1 MGNNRILQIAVRAAL
16 AAAAGSAIAP
26 IAYAQ
31 QQTAAAAPTDSA
43 LEEVVVTG
51 SRLQL
56 SPNDV
61 SISPVQSVSSLEI
74 QQQGLV
80 RTEDVLN
87 NLPQVVAEN
96 SSGQS
101 ISSNGTATV
110 SLRGLG
116 SARTLVLV
124 DGKRMNPG
132 AGLGTAAQP
141 DLNQVPADLI
151 ERVDVLTGGASSVYG
166 ADAVAGV
173 VNFVLNTHY
182 EGVKLDA
189 NYGFGRNQN
198 TNAQFLGDLS
208 AAGQPLPQSTVD
220 AGFNK
225 DLSFVAGSNFA
236 DGKGNATVY
245 ATYLK
250 TAPAVG
256 YQYDYAGCTLNTPSV
271 LPGPGALRCG
281 GSGTSATGQFLQLG
295 VVNGSETTLND
306 RTVDK
311 NTGAFR
317 QYSDA
322 TDSYNYGALSYLQ
335 RGAEKYT
342 AGAFLN
348 YDINDKTNVY
358 SEFMFSRNT
367 SEGNYG
373 PSGAFFSVATVPC
386 SDPLL
391 TAQESAALCSPA
403 AVAANQLAYPTTPAG
418 DITLYIARRSVESGP
433 REDNYSSNSFR
444 EVLGVKGTIID
455 GLTYDAYGQVGIS
468 QMEDVEKGFLGTQ
481 QILNAL
487 NVVTGPNGT
496 PTCESVITG
505 TDTSCVPWDIWKP
518 GGVTPAALNY
528 LTVPSSYGV
537 TATEYIV
544 DGSVTADLGKWGV
557 KLPTASSGASVNVGT
572 EYREEHYVFSP
583 DYIFSTGEASGGDGA
598 ETPIDG
604 EFHVSEIF
612 TEGRLPIANDLPG
625 AYDLSV
631 EAGYRYSSYTSGFDT
646 RTYKFG
652 VEYAPI
658 KDLRLR
664 GGYNRAVRAPSID
677 DLYAPAVVGAGG
689 TADPCWGGEVNGLV
703 NGHTLQFCENTGVTP
718 AEFGHIITNPA
729 AQINTT
735 AGGNTGLTPEIA
747 DTFTYGFVVR
757 PEAIPGFVTSID
769 YYYIRI
775 RNTIESLSSNTIVND
790 CGLTGNAQLCGLI
803 HRGAGTGS
811 LWLQQTNYVDANE
824 VNIGAISTKG
834 IDLSSSYRIDLGNI
848 GKFGA
853 TLTGTRVLNF
863 FTQPIATI
871 PGAYDCAGYYGSTCG
886 SPVPHWRHVL
896 NTDWGAPWAG
906 LDLNV
911 RWRYIG
917 PVSSDRTSSN
927 PQLTQTYYGPTSHI
941 PGYNYIDLS
950 LSAPIGS
957 TGIDVRVGVN
967 NLLDKE
973 PPIVANGNYSDCPDA
988 TCNDNTWVG
997 TYDTL
1002 GRYLYA
1008 HASIKF

>member
-31 QQTAAAAPTDSA
+31 QQTAAAAPTDTA

-61 SISPVQSVSSLEI
+61 SISPVQSVSALDI

-116 SARTLVLV
+116 SERTLVLV

-189 NYGFGRNQN
+189 NYGFGRHEN
-198 TNAQFLGDLS
+198 TNSQYLGDLS
-208 AAGQPLPQSTVD
+208 AANQPLPQSTVD

-225 DLSFVAGSNFA
+225 DLSFVAGANFA

-250 TAPAVG
+250 SAPAVG

-281 GSGTSATGQFLQLG
+281 GSGTSATGQFYQLG
-295 VVNGSETTLND
+295 VVNGFETTLND

-367 SEGNYG
+367 SEANYG
-373 PSGAFFSVATVPC
+373 PSGAFFSVAAVP
-386 SDPLL
+386 
-391 TAQESAALCSPA
+391 
-403 AVAANQLAYPTTPAG
+403 
-418 DITLYIARRSVESGP
+418 
-433 REDNYSSNSFR
+433 
-444 EVLGVKGTIID
+444 
-455 GLTYDAYGQVGIS
+455 
-468 QMEDVEKGFLGTQ
+468 
-481 QILNAL
+481 
-487 NVVTGPNGT
+487 
-496 PTCESVITG
+496 
-505 TDTSCVPWDIWKP
+505 
-518 GGVTPAALNY
+518 
-528 LTVPSSYGV
+528 
-537 TATEYIV
+537 
-544 DGSVTADLGKWGV
+544 
-557 KLPTASSGASVNVGT
+557 
-572 EYREEHYVFSP
+572 
-583 DYIFSTGEASGGDGA
+583 
-598 ETPIDG
+598 
-604 EFHVSEIF
+604 
-612 TEGRLPIANDLPG
+612 
-625 AYDLSV
+625 
-631 EAGYRYSSYTSGFDT
+631 
-646 RTYKFG
+646 
-652 VEYAPI
+652 
-658 KDLRLR
+658 
-664 GGYNRAVRAPSID
+664 
-677 DLYAPAVVGAGG
+677 
-689 TADPCWGGEVNGLV
+689 
-703 NGHTLQFCENTGVTP
+703 
-718 AEFGHIITNPA
+718 
-729 AQINTT
+729 
-735 AGGNTGLTPEIA
+735 
-747 DTFTYGFVVR
+747 
-757 PEAIPGFVTSID
+757 
-769 YYYIRI
+769 
-775 RNTIESLSSNTIVND
+775 
-790 CGLTGNAQLCGLI
+790 
-803 HRGAGTGS
+803 
-811 LWLQQTNYVDANE
+811 
-824 VNIGAISTKG
+824 
-834 IDLSSSYRIDLGNI
+834 
-848 GKFGA
+848 
-853 TLTGTRVLNF
+853 
-863 FTQPIATI
+863 
-871 PGAYDCAGYYGSTCG
+871 
-886 SPVPHWRHVL
+886 
-896 NTDWGAPWAG
+896 
-906 LDLNV
+906 
-911 RWRYIG
+911 
-917 PVSSDRTSSN
+917 
-927 PQLTQTYYGPTSHI
+927 
-941 PGYNYIDLS
+941 
-950 LSAPIGS
+950 
-957 TGIDVRVGVN
+957 
-967 NLLDKE
+967 
-973 PPIVANGNYSDCPDA
+973 
-988 TCNDNTWVG
+988 
-997 TYDTL
+997 
-1002 GRYLYA
+1002 
-1008 HASIKF
+1008 